1 MFTLPG
7 YQDMQIGIV
16 DWHNTAVRIC
26 GKDRAKL
33 VELGSMI
40 NDAWCN
46 YTNESLGLIPASDGE
61 QHHAT
66 SPTVVKVGNEYQLT
80 IILRSNITTEQ
91 FPDGM
96 FHAHPE
102 FHIIKKESIGLIEA
116 QGLFILPGRLQN
128 QLAQVERC
136 IANGILTDDLKDFQM
151 VYDETV
157 AIVNK
162 GVGNIHKAMEMELG
176 SICERI
182 LKNTAV
188 FKDDSQTIAFMQ
200 GMGFQLK

>member
-1 MFTLPG
+1 
-7 YQDMQIGIV
+7 
-16 DWHNTAVRIC
+16 
-26 GKDRAKL
+26 
-33 VELGSMI
+33 
-40 NDAWCN
+40 
-46 YTNESLGLIPASDGE
+46 LGLIPASDGE

-188 FKDDSQTIAFMQ
+188 FKDDTQTIAFMQ